1 VDLPLRSPA
10 AGGRRALENQR
21 HGGFRGLCS
30 SWNLCLW
37 RRLQD
42 SRPLGSVRASR
53 EERTRLLISVTV
65 SAAACDAV
73 PTHLPLPMGSETSS
87 RGSTQVD
94 RRESVRHSGVH
105 RRFPVP
111 PSVTVT
117 TAAALSALC
126 STAVQEP
133 ASRRTPR
140 LLTVSLEE
148 RRPLHSPTD
157 PHGRAWLVSCDAAR
171 GNAGAARTT
180 PEKHRC
186 FIQFKVQTCS
196 VITLTDLDFT
206 CC

>member
-1 VDLPLRSPA
+1 MLLVVGSSLWPDGAVTQLTTQSSWLPGCQGDVDLPLRSPA

-30 SWNLCLW
+30 SWKSKHQCLW

-73 PTHLPLPMGSETSS
+73 PTHLPLPMGS
-87 RGSTQVD
+87 
-94 RRESVRHSGVH
+94 
-105 RRFPVP
+105 
-111 PSVTVT
+111 
-117 TAAALSALC
+117 LC

-148 RRPLHSPTD
+148 RRPLHSPRD